1 MQQLQCLLI
10 LPSQLKL
17 PRKVKGLCKSHITTN
32 CVLPLLFF
40 TDLEGYESVQ
50 SQDQMGRRYKTYNPG
65 EQTAFFAHISP
76 LSVLAFAKLQY
87 NHPVTCAAFSF
98 FFWNT
103 LCRLLTKQIIFL
115 SLCWPVIS
123 FPIKF
128 GKKTSKEKE
137 TEQFDS
143 EVSELN
149 EHDLSLA

>member
-98 FFWNT
+98 FFLEYT
-103 LCRLLTKQIIFL
+103 LSSSYETNNFLVPVLTRHF
-115 SLCWPVIS
+115 
-123 FPIKF
+123 FPYQVWKKDEQ
-128 GKKTSKEKE
+128 GKR
-137 TEQFDS
+137 DGA
-143 EVSELN
+143 V
-149 EHDLSLA
+149 